1 MQLNP
6 DSTVPLYIQIK
17 EFLRMQIETGA
28 YGLGARLPSEREL
41 SHQYNVSRMT
51 ARQALQLLAQ
61 TGLVQ
66 SRVGKGTFVRQPRI
80 DQELHELTGFSEEM
94 RQRGLSVAS
103 RVLRAELLT
112 ANAEVAAQLQVAPG
126 AEIVLLSR
134 VRLANHQPLA
144 LEISQ
149 LNHRLCPNILERHD
163 FSHTSLYHVLRAD
176 YGNQLAWA
184 NQIIQARLP
193 DKQEVDAL
201 NLSTGDPVLSFTRV
215 TFTRDDQ
222 PIEYARSVY
231 RGDQYQLHSILRY
244 TEPER

>member
-6 DSTVPLYIQIK
+6 DSTVPLYIQLK
-17 EFLRMQIETGA
+17 EYLRMQIETGA

-41 SHQYNVSRMT
+41 SQAYSVSRMT

-66 SRVGKGTFVRQPRI
+66 SRVGKGTYVRQPRI
-80 DQELHELTGFSEEM
+80 DQELRELTGFSEDM
-94 RQRGLSVAS
+94 RRRGLTASS
-103 RVLRAELLT
+103 RVLRAELV
-112 ANAEVAAQLQVAPG
+112 AADEEIAAQLQIAPG
-126 AEIVLLSR
+126 TEIALLSR

-144 LEISQ
+144 LETSH

-163 FSHTSLYHVLRAD
+163 FNRTSLYHVLRAD

-193 DKQEVDAL
+193 EMQEVDAL
-201 NLSTGDPVLSFTRV
+201 GLSPGDPVLSFTRV
-215 TFTRDDQ
+215 TFTYDDQ
-222 PIEYARSVY
+222 PIEYVRSVY
-231 RGDQYQLHSILRY
+231 RGDQYQLHTILRH